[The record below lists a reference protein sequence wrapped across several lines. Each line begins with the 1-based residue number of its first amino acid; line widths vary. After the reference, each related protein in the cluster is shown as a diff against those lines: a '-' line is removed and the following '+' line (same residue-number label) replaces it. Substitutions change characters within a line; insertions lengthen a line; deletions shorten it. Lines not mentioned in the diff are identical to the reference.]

1 VKSIVDQ
8 LDSLHENDPKLFW
21 KTIDKLKK
29 DTKTQ
34 ENPISLSSWTTYLK
48 ELYDDK
54 TEQLDLSQLEE
65 STLNIKDLD
74 NAFTCKEVKD
84 SIKKLK
90 KNKQPGI
97 DLIHNECLIY
107 GKNVLLLPIVNL
119 FNRVLSSGV
128 FPDTWNI
135 SCISFLHK
143 NCDIYNCDNY
153 RCLSLT
159 SCLGKLFTSLLQ
171 RRLHTYMENNDLY
184 NKYQAGFRPDH
195 RTTDHIFIIKTP
207 VNKYIHKLKK
217 PIYTC
222 FVDFC
227 KAFDSVWHSGLF
239 KKLLDLK
246 IGGQF
251 YKIIKFMYSNSKFI
265 AKKEKFI
272 SQACNAYREI
282 RQGDGL
288 RLMLF
293 NIFTHDFPD
302 N

>member
-1 VKSIVDQ
+1 MKSIVDQ

-65 STLNIKDLD
+65 SNLNIKDLD

-84 SIKKLK
+84 SIQKLK

-97 DLIHNECLIY
+97 DLIHNEFLIY

-153 RCLSLT
+153 RCLS
-159 SCLGKLFTSLLQ
+159 
-171 RRLHTYMENNDLY
+171 
-184 NKYQAGFRPDH
+184 
-195 RTTDHIFIIKTP
+195 
-207 VNKYIHKLKK
+207 
-217 PIYTC
+217 
-222 FVDFC
+222 
-227 KAFDSVWHSGLF
+227 
-239 KKLLDLK
+239 
-246 IGGQF
+246 
-251 YKIIKFMYSNSKFI
+251 
-265 AKKEKFI
+265 
-272 SQACNAYREI
+272 
-282 RQGDGL
+282 
-288 RLMLF
+288 
-293 NIFTHDFPD
+293 
-302 N
+302 

>member
-128 FPDTWNI
+128 FPDT
-135 SCISFLHK
+135 
-143 NCDIYNCDNY
+143 
-153 RCLSLT
+153 
-159 SCLGKLFTSLLQ
+159 
-171 RRLHTYMENNDLY
+171 
-184 NKYQAGFRPDH
+184 
-195 RTTDHIFIIKTP
+195 
-207 VNKYIHKLKK
+207 
-217 PIYTC
+217 
-222 FVDFC
+222 
-227 KAFDSVWHSGLF
+227 
-239 KKLLDLK
+239 
-246 IGGQF
+246 
-251 YKIIKFMYSNSKFI
+251 
-265 AKKEKFI
+265 
-272 SQACNAYREI
+272 
-282 RQGDGL
+282 
-288 RLMLF
+288 
-293 NIFTHDFPD
+293 
-302 N
+302 